1 MGARPA
7 IQRHASS
14 DLRETKGTREVA
26 RERRLTGQTR
36 RAAPY
41 LQRGRRPSPMI
52 ENAPA
57 RLLTAPGKPAEA
69 RPGPRVPSVSDVPI
83 PRPAA
88 VARAVSLELLLEDDR
103 EDDRDQ
109 QHRHDSDE
117 DLTDGAR
124 YLREFHGQNTP
135 SPCNALMIRW
145 AATRRR
151 P

>member
-1 MGARPA
+1 
-7 IQRHASS
+7 
-14 DLRETKGTREVA
+14 
-26 RERRLTGQTR
+26 
-36 RAAPY
+36 
-41 LQRGRRPSPMI
+41 MI

-57 RLLTAPGKPAEA
+57 RLLTAPGKPADA